1 MIPDEPADVDVTL
14 LRRAFGAFPSGV
26 IALSALR
33 DGAPA
38 GMAVSSF
45 TSVSL
50 QPPLISVCVQNS
62 SETWPELRGSRRLG
76 ISVLAQE
83 QHQACRTLSTKDGD
97 RFAGL
102 TWSAGEGGAVFV
114 TGAAASYDC
123 SVHDELPAGDH
134 TIVLLRVHRL
144 AIEPDTAPLVFHGSR
159 FRRLDDRAEPVIPA

>member
-1 MIPDEPADVDVTL
+1 MISLEPIGVDVAL

-26 IALSALR
+26 IAMSALH

-62 SETWPELRGSRRLG
+62 SATWPRLRGSRRLG
-76 ISVLAQE
+76 ISVLAEE
-83 QHQACRTLSTKDGD
+83 QDQACRALSSKDGD
-97 RFAGL
+97 RFTGV
-102 TWSAGEGGAVFV
+102 TWSASGDEAVFV
-114 TGAAASYDC
+114 VGAAALYDC
-123 SVHDELPAGDH
+123 SIHEELPAGDH

-144 AIEPDTAPLVFHGSR
+144 ATAPDTAPLVFHGSR
-159 FRRLDDRAEPVIPA
+159 FRRLDDSGELVSR